1 MAEEPILSR
10 IERLD
15 NVLKQLEGTEACGG
29 GYENNIQSPKS
40 STVSSTASSVA
51 EQGWSSS
58 LDNYYSPRRISL
70 EKQCRPIEEVV
81 TEAELK
87 GTIIQ
92 RLVNVEDRLR
102 ELCMHH
108 HHHFGE
114 TPKIICRMVPA
125 AAATSAAETKGGG
138 GFKKSQQVPKKGGFK
153 SFVKSCMKTTGKGD
167 HNAIST

>member
-15 NVLKQLEGTEACGG
+15 NVLKQLEGTEVCGG
-29 GYENNIQSPKS
+29 GYESNVQSPNKS

-51 EQGWSSS
+51 EQG
-58 LDNYYSPRRISL
+58 
-70 EKQCRPIEEVV
+70 CRPIEEVM

-87 GTIIQ
+87 GTVIQ
-92 RLVNVEDRLR
+92 RLANVEDRLR
-102 ELCMHH
+102 ELCLHHH

-114 TPKIICRMVPA
+114 TPKIVCRKTAVLP
-125 AAATSAAETKGGG
+125 AETKGGG
-138 GFKKSQQVPKKGGFK
+138 GLKKSQQVPKKGGFK

-167 HNAIST
+167 HVNLNY